1 MFVNPHDLVGRWM
14 SQRWDCPTRQR
25 WLQHSKLAI
34 IADLEILNYLKYLS
48 ERFNDCLCLGHV
60 ILLSADF
67 PEQILNLLSFFS
79 RPGLINVD
87 GLAACLLNVPSFLDF
102 LKKFEHCY
110 AASSSSN

>member
-1 MFVNPHDLVGRWM
+1 M

-34 IADLEILNYLKYLS
+34 IADLEILNCLKYLS

-67 PEQILNLLSFFS
+67 PE
-79 RPGLINVD
+79 
-87 GLAACLLNVPSFLDF
+87 
-102 LKKFEHCY
+102 
-110 AASSSSN
+110 